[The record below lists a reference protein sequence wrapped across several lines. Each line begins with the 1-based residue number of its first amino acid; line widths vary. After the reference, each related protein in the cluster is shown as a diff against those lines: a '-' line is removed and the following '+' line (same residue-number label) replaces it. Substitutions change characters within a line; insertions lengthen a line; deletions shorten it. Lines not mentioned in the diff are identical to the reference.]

1 MKQKS
6 TIYLFAIFLPFLT
19 SVLWA
24 VESPTETI
32 IVYGESPIYDG
43 KVIPARQ
50 RALEDAFRNAVRKVL
65 GTFVTAESY
74 TQNAISIDDSIMTKA
89 KGYIKTYEILE
100 EQKAKESILLKVN
113 VVISI
118 EPIKDD
124 LTAMKILIEAMGNPR
139 IILLIDEDGQEAI
152 RNSYA
157 AEQITKALTSNGFNI
172 VDPFSTGNLTEKE
185 ILNAFEKGNF
195 KGLDSDKLQA
205 DILMIGKGRVENITA
220 VEMSGLIG
228 CIVNLD
234 IKVIRIETGK
244 IVTEQSV
251 RINGVG
257 ANRESAFKNAFSK
270 AGENISNL
278 LIDEVTKVWGASLLN
293 GRDILLEVSVD
304 DYMKLKDFKRRI
316 SHLFG
321 VRQVNQQYFK
331 DGKALFL
338 LRFTGS
344 AQTLADIISTTY
356 FMDIQVRIAE
366 LSNDIVKVMVK

>member
-1 MKQKS
+1 MKQRII
-6 TIYLFAIFLPFLT
+6 TCFIILFVIFIP
-19 SVLWA
+19 SISWA
-24 VESPTETI
+24 AEPSTETI

-50 RALEDAFRNAVRKVL
+50 RAIEDAFRNAVRKVL
-65 GTFVTAESY
+65 GTLVTAESY

-100 EQKAKESILLKVN
+100 EQKDKESILLKVN

-139 IILLIDEDGQEAI
+139 IILLIDEDGQETV
-152 RNSYA
+152 RYSYA
-157 AEQITKALTSNGFNI
+157 AEQITKALTKKGFNV

-195 KGLDSDKLQA
+195 IGLDSDKLQA
-205 DILMIGKGRVENITA
+205 EIFMLGKGRAENITA

-234 IKVIRIETGK
+234 IKVTSIETGK
-244 IVTEQSV
+244 IVTEQST

-257 ANRESAFKNAFSK
+257 ANRESAYKNAFSK
-270 AGENISNL
+270 AGENVSSL
-278 LIDEVTKVWGASLLN
+278 LIDEITIVWGSSLLN
-293 GRDILLEVSVD
+293 GRDINLEISVN
-304 DYMKLKDFKRRI
+304 DYNKLKDFKRRV

-321 VRQVNQQYFK
+321 VRHVNQQYFK
-331 DGKALFL
+331 DGKALFI

-356 FMDIQVRIAE
+356 FMDIKVIITE
-366 LSNDIVKVMVK
+366 LSDNVVSVMVN

>member
-1 MKQKS
+1 MKLK
-6 TIYLFAIFLPFLT
+6 TITCLLILFII
-19 SVLWA
+19 SVTPILWA
-24 VESPTETI
+24 AETSTETI

-89 KGYIKTYEILE
+89 KGYITTYEILE
-100 EQKAKESILLKVN
+100 EQKDKESILLKVN

-139 IILLIDEDGQEAI
+139 IILLIDEDGQETI

-157 AEQITKALTSNGFNI
+157 AENITKALTKKGFNI

-195 KGLDSDKLQA
+195 IGLDSDKLQA
-205 DILMIGKGRVENITA
+205 EILMLGKGRVENITE

-228 CIVNLD
+228 CIVNLN
-234 IKVIRIETGK
+234 IKVTSLDTGK
-244 IVTEQSV
+244 IVTEQNT

-257 ANRESAFKNAFSK
+257 ANRESAYKNAFSK
-270 AGENISNL
+270 AGENISSL
-278 LIDEVTKVWGASLLN
+278 LIDEITIVWGSSLLN
-293 GRDILLEVSVD
+293 GRDINLEISVN
-304 DYMKLKDFKRRI
+304 DYNKLKDFKRRI
-316 SHLFG
+316 SYLFG
-321 VRQVNQQYFK
+321 VRHVNQQYFK
-331 DGKALFL
+331 DGKSLFL
-338 LRFTGS
+338 LKFTGS

-356 FMDIQVRIAE
+356 FMDIKVIITE
-366 LSNDIVKVMVK
+366 LSNDVVKVSLK

>member
-6 TIYLFAIFLPFLT
+6 TIYLFTIILSFLT
-19 SVLWA
+19 SILWA

-43 KVIPARQ
+43 KVAPARQ
-50 RALEDAFRNAVRKVL
+50 RAIEDAFRNAVRKVL

-89 KGYIKTYEILE
+89 KGYINTYEILE
-100 EQKAKESILLKVN
+100 EQKDKESILLKVN

-139 IILLIDEDGQEAI
+139 IILLIDEDGQETI

-157 AEQITKALTSNGFNI
+157 AEHITKILTKKGFNI

-195 KGLDSDKLQA
+195 IGLDSDKLQA
-205 DILMIGKGRVENITA
+205 EILMLGKGRVENITE

-234 IKVIRIETGK
+234 IKVTSIETGK
-244 IVTEQSV
+244 IVTEQST

-257 ANRESAFKNAFSK
+257 ANRESAYRNAFSK
-270 AGENISNL
+270 AGENISSL
-278 LIDEVTKVWGASLLN
+278 LIDEITIVWGSSLLN
-293 GRDILLEVSVD
+293 GRDINLEISVN
-304 DYMKLKDFKRRI
+304 DYNKLKDFKRRI
-316 SHLFG
+316 SYLFG
-321 VRQVNQQYFK
+321 VRHVNQQYFK
-331 DGKALFL
+331 DSKALFL
-338 LRFTGS
+338 LKFTGS

-356 FMDIQVRIAE
+356 FMDIEVTITE
-366 LSNDIVKVMVK
+366 LSNDVVKVLVN